1 MASAINPLESHNSML
16 LSVPSRPGESLLP
29 TVKGIVLLMTD
40 LIDGLYFDILVE
52 LDGQDSSVSRKLD
65 LVEQIYRKG
74 NLFSVTQCET
84 LISRVKQR
92 MSKIDFSAVEVTSVA
107 GIRLSMMLKQEAQ
120 KGKHRYDENNLLA
133 EHSPVKYSSSFKR
146 WFSTSTKR
154 CKLIVQLMEQCMNSE
169 TTAI

>member
-107 GIRLSMMLKQEAQ
+107 GIRLSMMLKQEA
-120 KGKHRYDENNLLA
+120 
-133 EHSPVKYSSSFKR
+133 
-146 WFSTSTKR
+146 
-154 CKLIVQLMEQCMNSE
+154 
-169 TTAI
+169 